1 MDITEEIIKCK
12 TSIIQSRETIEKLM
26 FSLARMYGG
35 KIESPTD
42 RTYKAIEA
50 ATGIPCT
57 VRSFT
62 IDETLM
68 VNASFDGTEY
78 ELPVSNFYVE
88 ELADVMQLM
97 VREKGNVFISKIN
110 KAYSDYK
117 YKHKQEP
124 RYLNCQITYKDDG
137 SQLDVVIKL
146 SKDIVEE
153 EKDKIFFYLNGFDD
167 IKYFVLPG
175 AEDFIITEFYHFS
188 TSLH

>member
-12 TSIIQSRETIEKLM
+12 ASIIQSREAIEKLM

-35 KIESPTD
+35 EIESPTD
-42 RTYKAIEA
+42 RTYKAIET

-97 VREKGNVFISKIN
+97 IREKENMFISKIN
-110 KAYSDYK
+110 EAYSDYK
-117 YKHKQEP
+117 NKHKQEP
-124 RYLNCQITYKDDG
+124 RFLNCQITYKDDG

-167 IKYFVLPG
+167 IKYFVLSG
-175 AEDFIITEFYHFS
+175 AEDFIITGFYE
-188 TSLH
+188 LNEKL